1 MTRGAPKNA
10 ELAACDVR
18 FELALGPRGS
28 TFYRRYLRYR
38 DRLADGN
45 ERSYRVGY
53 ECGLGLL
60 IRSGL
65 WARLSAPAQAIAAV
79 LLEFGEKDRP
89 LDDTLW
95 ARMAYRT
102 LARYSGVQSHNAI
115 RKGLVALGEVG
126 FLVLPAGAGSASL
139 DRQTATYLVT
149 PNSHA
154 LSELA
159 QTTAWQTQQE
169 IAAEVELRKRQRNER
184 LRSSPGN
191 RTGSSRPPPR
201 LY

>member
-1 MTRGAPKNA
+1 M
-10 ELAACDVR
+10 
-18 FELALGPRGS
+18 
-28 TFYRRYLRYR
+28 
-38 DRLADGN
+38 
-45 ERSYRVGY
+45 
-53 ECGLGLL
+53 
-60 IRSGL
+60 
-65 WARLSAPAQAIAAV
+65 

-154 LSELA
+154 RSLPSKIA
-159 QTTAWQTQQE
+159 VWQHFQH
-169 IAAEVELRKRQRNER
+169 
-184 LRSSPGN
+184 
-191 RTGSSRPPPR
+191 
-201 LY
+201 